1 LEVTSVDR
9 AFVAGEVFMVDSAAE
24 EVCDCFLTAVGVV
37 WEACAGSDG
46 KVVLLGHV
54 RSLVALRVV
63 ARRQRTSMRKGVKFF
78 NSLVPTDL
86 LTLAPAPSAWSIASN
101 TLRILRGVVVVAVKE
116 GSLGGMT
123 GRPLKVDCAGAIVV
137 FVVA

>member
-1 LEVTSVDR
+1 MDG
-9 AFVAGEVFMVDSAAE
+9 AFVASEIFVVDGTAE
-24 EVCDCFLTAVGVV
+24 EVGDCFLTAVRVIG
-37 WEACAGSDG
+37 EACARGDG
-46 KVVLLGHV
+46 EVVLEGCVSYLITSATGYAT
-54 RSLVALRVV
+54 RK
-63 ARRQRTSMRKGVKFF
+63 RTSMRKGVKFF

-86 LTLAPAPSAWSIASN
+86 LTLAPAPSAWSIASK
-101 TLRILRGVVVVAVKE
+101 TLRTLRGVVVVAVKE